1 MSTIL
6 TYTATENDS
15 NKTVEVICKREFGI
29 SSGLMTF
36 LKFNARLKING
47 EVCRSVDTLLAYDV
61 LTVDVSENEA
71 APNIICTRLDL
82 DIVYEDD
89 YIIIINKPRNLCVHP
104 SMKNFDNTLANGV
117 MYYLREKGE
126 NYNFHAVNRID
137 KDTSGLC
144 VIAKNRFAHGVLS
157 EQIKS
162 KKFNRRYMAIIEGIP
177 QNISGVIDK
186 PIRREAESIIKR
198 TVAPDGQKAITHYSV
213 LKTDGKHS
221 LVDIN
226 LETGR
231 THQIRVHFSDMGHP
245 LVGDWLYG
253 NEDKER
259 YMGHLLHAYYAKFYH
274 PATKELMEFSVP
286 LPEDMKFF

>member
-6 TYTATENDS
+6 TYTATENDDG
-15 NKTVEVICKREFGI
+15 KTAENICKLEFGI

-36 LKFNARLKING
+36 LKLNGRLKINDKI
-47 EVCRSVDTLLAYDV
+47 CRSIDTLSVNDI
-61 LTVDVSENEA
+61 LTADVSEDETS
-71 APNIICTRLDL
+71 PNIVSTKLDL

-104 SMKNFDNTLANGV
+104 SIRNFDNTLANGI
-117 MYYLREKGE
+117 MHYFRENGK
-126 NYNFHAVNRID
+126 NYCFHAVNRID

-162 KKFNRRYMAIIEGIP
+162 KKFSRKYMAVIEGIP
-177 QNISGVIDK
+177 QNKSGVIDK
-186 PIRREAESIIKR
+186 PIRRENESIIKR
-198 TVAPDGQKAITHYSV
+198 AVAPDGQSAITHYTV
-213 LKTDGKHS
+213 LKTDGKNS
-221 LVDIN
+221 LVDIS

-253 NEDKER
+253 TEDKEH
-259 YMGHLLHAYYAKFYH
+259 YQGHLLHAYYARFYH
-274 PATKELMEFSVP
+274 PAAKELMEFSIP
-286 LPEDMKFF
+286 LPADMKIL